1 MKKSS
6 FHQKHSADHAVGGAA
21 HLDLVAVVGGMH
33 ETFGF
38 QPTAAPRALQ
48 NELQDEPLANRLP
61 GRSYQIYRR
70 ALDIVASLVGLTL
83 LLAVLPILAV
93 LIKLDSRGPVFYRQ
107 SRVGINRR
115 HRANGHACDRDRRK
129 ILQPGRPLEIIKLRT
144 MTVNAEANG
153 PQWASR
159 NDSRVTRVGQV
170 LRKTRLDELPQF
182 WNVLRGGMSL
192 IGPRPERP
200 VFVRQFGS
208 EVPNYYD
215 RLLVK
220 PGLTGLAQVRNGYD
234 TDTSSVHRKVAY
246 DREAIRRAGLAM
258 DLRILLA
265 TVSVVIKGE
274 GAH

>member
-1 MKKSS
+1 
-6 FHQKHSADHAVGGAA
+6 
-21 HLDLVAVVGGMH
+21 
-33 ETFGF
+33 
-38 QPTAAPRALQ
+38 
-48 NELQDEPLANRLP
+48 
-61 GRSYQIYRR
+61 
-70 ALDIVASLVGLTL
+70 VASLVGLTL
-83 LLAVLPILAV
+83 LAALLPALAV

-115 HRANGHACDRDRRK
+115 RRASGHVSDRNRRK
-129 ILQPGRPLEIIKLRT
+129 VLQPGRPLEIIKLRT

-159 NDSRVTRVGQV
+159 NDSRITRIGEF

-182 WNVLRGGMSL
+182 WNVLRGDMSL
-192 IGPRPERP
+192 IGPRPERL
-200 VFVRQFGS
+200 VFVRQFAS

-246 DREAIRRAGLAM
+246 DREAIRRAGLVM
-258 DLRILLA
+258 DLEILLA